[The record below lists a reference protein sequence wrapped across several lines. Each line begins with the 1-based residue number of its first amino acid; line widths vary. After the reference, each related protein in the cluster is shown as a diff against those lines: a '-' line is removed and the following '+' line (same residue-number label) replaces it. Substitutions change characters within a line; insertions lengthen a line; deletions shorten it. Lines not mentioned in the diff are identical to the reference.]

1 MKRSSGRAIGLVAL
15 AVFCFSSCS
24 TSPTTGAAAD
34 TGAVVKLQGAGA
46 SFPAPLYSKWFKTYS
61 GSHQNAQIDYQSVGS
76 GSGVKSV
83 MDKTVDF
90 GASDAAMKPE
100 DMQKVDVGIQLL
112 PMTAGAIVLTYNL
125 DGVPNLKL
133 SRQAYSGIFLGKVK
147 KWNDPLIAKANP
159 GVKLPDQT
167 INVVVRA
174 DSSGTT
180 FVFTKHL
187 CAISE
192 EFAKS
197 PGENNMPNWAVGT
210 RSKGNEGVTASVQT
224 TPGSIGYIE
233 YGYALSQKLPMAQLE
248 NKSGNFVAASTESG
262 SAALASTQMPD
273 DLVVWVSDPDAK
285 DAYPIVTYTWLI
297 CYKQYSDKQKFDL
310 LQNLLQYCLSDGQK
324 DSEALGY
331 IPLPPAV
338 VEKVKAATQNIKLK
352 AS

>member
-1 MKRSSGRAIGLVAL
+1 MDRLSGRVIGFLVVAL
-15 AVFCFSSCS
+15 FALSSCS
-24 TSPTTGAAAD
+24 TTSGTGTAAD
-34 TGAVVKLQGAGA
+34 AGAVVKLQGAGA
-46 SFPAPLYSKWFKTYS
+46 SFPAPLYSKWFKAYS
-61 GSHQNAQIDYQSVGS
+61 GSHPNAQIDYQSVGS

-100 DMQKVDVGIQLL
+100 DIQKVDVGVQLL

-125 DGVPNLKL
+125 QGVPTLKL

-159 GVKLPDQT
+159 GVNFPDQP
-167 INVVVRA
+167 INVVERA

-187 CAISE
+187 SAISE

-197 PGENNMPNWAVGT
+197 PGENNMPNWSVGT
-210 RSKGNEGVTASVQT
+210 KSKGNEGITASVQT

-248 NKSGNFVAASTESG
+248 NKSGNFVTASTDTAA
-262 SAALASTQMPD
+262 AALASVQMPD
-273 DLVVWVSDPDAK
+273 DLIAWAPDPDAK

-297 CYKQYSDKQKFDL
+297 CYKQYADKQKFDL

-324 DSEALGY
+324 ESEALGY
-331 IPLPPAV
+331 IPLPAPV
-338 VEKVKAATQNIKLK
+338 IEKVKAATQNIKFK
-352 AS
+352 G